1 MSKEKVN
8 ERISNRMAPAPKS
21 GSKTLIL
28 IIAFVIIIVI
38 AVVAVIGFATS
49 GSTVTTTQKAYNTVV
64 TPDNVEELIAELEEE
79 DFTPIGSY
87 EMNMNFD
94 WTFADGTSASE
105 NAYVGNSINNLNTV
119 YFTIALSSNMDEII
133 YTSPN
138 LEVGS
143 HLTSIKLDKDLDP
156 GTYEAV
162 ATYYLLN
169 ANMEPVSEVSVILNL
184 TIQN

>member
-8 ERISNRMAPAPKS
+8 ERISNRMDPAKKT
-21 GSKTLIL
+21 GSMKLPL
-28 IIAFVIIIVI
+28 IIAFVIIILVAVI
-38 AVVAVIGFATS
+38 VVIGFATS
-49 GSTVTTTQKAYNTVV
+49 EKTVTTKKAYNTVV
-64 TPDNVEELIAELEEE
+64 TPDNVEELVAELEEE

-87 EMNMNFD
+87 EVNMNFD
-94 WTFADGTSASE
+94 WVFADGASASE

-133 YTSPN
+133 YTSPH

-162 ATYYLLN
+162 ATYYLLD
-169 ANMEPVSEVSVILNL
+169 ADMAPVSEVSVILNL
-184 TIQN
+184 TIKN